1 MVKKTA
7 TACVLAAGLLIGP
20 LGASG
25 WAAGA
30 ADEAGAAGAAHR
42 AGVEAAPRAA
52 HTFGVVVS
60 QSGVNVRSKPTTYSK
75 VVKTLAPR
83 QRIGLVCQKRGKWVD
98 GNPVWYRV
106 HGVNGWVAARYVHN
120 LQPVRSC

>member
-30 ADEAGAAGAAHR
+30 GNAAGAAHR
-42 AGVEAAPRAA
+42 AGVEAAPKPV

-60 QSGVNVRSKPTTYSK
+60 KWGVNVRSKPTIHSK

-83 QRIGLVCQKRGKWVD
+83 RRIGLVCEKRGKWVD
-98 GNPVWYRV
+98 GNPIWYRV

-120 LQPVRSC
+120 LQPIKPC

>member
-20 LGASG
+20 LGAPG

-30 ADEAGAAGAAHR
+30 GTAAGAAHR
-42 AGVEAAPRAA
+42 AGVEAAPKPVY
-52 HTFGVVVS
+52 TFGVVVS
-60 QSGVNVRSKPTTYSK
+60 RWGVNVRSKPTVYSK

-83 QRIGLVCQKRGKWVD
+83 QRIGLVCEKRGKWVD
-98 GNPVWYRV
+98 GNPIWYRV

-120 LQPVRSC
+120 LQPIKPC

>member
-30 ADEAGAAGAAHR
+30 GAGAGAAHR
-42 AGVEAAPRAA
+42 TGVEAAPKPVY
-52 HTFGVVVS
+52 TYGVVVS
-60 QSGVNVRSKPTTYSK
+60 RWGVNVRSKPTIYSK
-75 VVKTLAPR
+75 VVKTLAPH
-83 QRIGLVCQKRGKWVD
+83 QRIGLVCEKRGKWVE
-98 GNPVWYRV
+98 GNPIWYRV

-120 LQPVRSC
+120 LQPIKPC